1 MPALLDPAERA
12 VAAALVAR
20 VVSSE
25 RRRQLWW
32 WMSLAALTVVGL
44 LQANSTE
51 PDVSAWWTLGIV
63 FVGNM
68 LFHVVLGVVAR
79 ARLGVD
85 ASREVIDVAT
95 VLQAVRLVSRGERLD
110 VAAAVDRVDQ
120 QQRLRAR

>member
-79 ARLGVD
+79 TRLGVD
-85 ASREVIDVAT
+85 ASREVIDVAAL
-95 VLQAVRLVSRGERLD
+95 LQAVRLVSRGERLD